1 LSLPAGL
8 SVGPYNVDIVRTL
21 VSEIE
26 VVLFD
31 LGGVLV
37 ELHGVS
43 TMVAWLGS
51 KVSVEE
57 MWAMWL
63 SSPVVRQFESGRAGP
78 DEFAEQII
86 RDLLLPVGKQE
97 FLDTFTGWLAGLY
110 PGALDV
116 VRSVP
121 ERFTRATLSN
131 TSVLHWPRL
140 MTEFELEHAFDHH
153 FASHLTGRMK
163 PDAEA
168 FEHALLTLDC
178 KPSAVFFLDDN
189 TLNVDAAKKIGI
201 HAARVNGA
209 MEARSALIEAGI
221 VGPAPA

>member
-1 LSLPAGL
+1 MPSWAFLLHIIG
-8 SVGPYNVDIVRTL
+8 IVRTL
-21 VSEIE
+21 ASEIE

-43 TMVAWLGS
+43 TMLAWLGG

-86 RDLLLPVGKQE
+86 RELSLPVDKRE
-97 FLDTFTGWLAGLY
+97 FLSTFSNWLRGLY
-110 PGALDV
+110 PGALEV

-131 TSVLHWPRL
+131 TSVLHWSRL
-140 MTEFELEHAFDHH
+140 MNDFKLEHAFDHH
-153 FASHLTGRMK
+153 FASHLTGRLK
-163 PDAEA
+163 PDQEA
-168 FEHALLTLDC
+168 FEHVIETLDC

-189 TLNVDAAKKIGI
+189 ALNVDAAKKNGMR
-201 HAARVNGA
+201 AMRVHGPV
-209 MEARSALIEAGI
+209 EAQRALIEAGI
-221 VGPAPA
+221 MSPTRT

>member
-1 LSLPAGL
+1 MK
-8 SVGPYNVDIVRTL
+8 TL
-21 VSEIE
+21 ANEVE

-37 ELHGVS
+37 ELRGVA
-43 TMVAWLGS
+43 TMAAWMGS
-51 KVSVEE
+51 SVSVDE
-57 MWAMWL
+57 MWRRWL
-63 SSPVVRQFESGRAGP
+63 TSPVVRQFESGRAEP
-78 DEFAEQII
+78 DEFAERVI
-86 RDLLLPVGKQE
+86 REMGLPVEKQE
-97 FLDTFTGWLAGLY
+97 FLSAFRNWLRGLY

-140 MTEFELEHAFDHH
+140 MTEFALEQAFDHH

-168 FEHALLTLDC
+168 FEHVLHTLDC

-189 TLNVDAAKKIGI
+189 ALNVDAAKKVGM
-201 HAARVNGA
+201 HAARVNGPV
-209 MEARSALIEAGI
+209 EARRALIEAGI
-221 VGPAPA
+221 VNGTGT